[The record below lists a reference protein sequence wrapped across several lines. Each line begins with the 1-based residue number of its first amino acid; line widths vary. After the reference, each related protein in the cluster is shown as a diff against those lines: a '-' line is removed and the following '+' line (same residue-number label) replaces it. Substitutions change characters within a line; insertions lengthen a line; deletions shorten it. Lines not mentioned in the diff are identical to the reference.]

1 MCRTYANKCDN
12 GKTCSF
18 DQKEREAMIVKYAQL
33 VRHIAGR
40 MAMRVPSSVLFD
52 ELISA
57 GCVGLIDAV
66 DKFDPKKNV
75 DLKTYARYR
84 IKGAILDEL
93 RRMDW
98 YSRSMRKK
106 IQDIERA
113 VLVIEYRTGRPA
125 EDSEVAQELGMELE
139 DYYKILSNING
150 LAPLSLDEFLKDEE
164 NDVLTKK
171 SFQDRI
177 RSKDDPV
184 ENVKKRELK
193 QIVAQAIKKLSK
205 KEQMVI
211 SLYYYDELTLKEI
224 GHVLGVTES
233 RVCQI
238 HAMVLIKLKSK
249 LKEYYER

>member
-18 DQKEREAMIVKYAQL
+18 DKKEREAMIVKYAQL

-113 VLVIEYRTGRPA
+113 VVAIEYRTGRPA
-125 EDSEVAQELGMELE
+125 EDSEVALELGIELE

-150 LAPLSLDEFLKDEE
+150 FAPLSLDEFLKDEE

-177 RSKDDPV
+177 RSTDDPV

-193 QIVAQAIKKLSK
+193 QIVAQAIQKLSK

-211 SLYYYDELTLKEI
+211 SLYYYDELTLEEI

-238 HAMVLIKLKSK
+238 HAMVLIKLKTK